1 MFSNFLY
8 KDFDKVL
15 DIAKNSEYVNDCDF
29 NDDIKE
35 ILNKYTQ
42 KHKLCINTYI
52 KDKEYIIF
60 GAYIY
65 KHANDISNII
75 GDKYKYTHL
84 YTNVKNYNFTLNVNN
99 SSLISFY
106 DINNYIYKN
115 IKIINTG
122 SSYSLPPEI
131 ELIEIYY
138 RLYSPQHNDMF
149 DYYKEIESKLFEK
162 LLNRQNLI
170 LGGSR
175 SRKKKLSINIKP
187 WLLKQNKY
195 ILIGKNAYNAMSD
208 NKIMGKI
215 ELITDDIKAMSNSFK
230 LYIKKNYKKDV
241 IIKENSIFV
250 LMDNRIK
257 KLSISITIPFNNKKN
272 KCIYLLELYNSAKYD
287 IIPYFIKNGINIA
300 IPYVINRFL
309 LINISFINI
318 LYNSGIINQ
327 NNRRTELLQIFD
339 IIKYMNNFNY
349 EYIDEVLYLGYYHN
363 IIRYNQKNNQKNNQM
378 IPVYIP
384 QQYKQ
389 KNGKYRSSNQ

>member
-15 DIAKNSEYVNDCDF
+15 DIAKNSEYVNYCEF

-84 YTNVKNYNFTLNVNN
+84 YTNVKNYNLTLNVNN

-106 DINNYIYKN
+106 DINNYVYKN
-115 IKIINTG
+115 IKLINTG

-230 LYIKKNYKKDV
+230 LYIKKTYKKDV

-257 KLSISITIPFNNKKN
+257 KLSISITIPFNNKK
-272 KCIYLLELYNSAKYD
+272 KQMYL
-287 IIPYFIKNGINIA
+287 FIR
-300 IPYVINRFL
+300 VI
-309 LINISFINI
+309 
-318 LYNSGIINQ
+318 
-327 NNRRTELLQIFD
+327 
-339 IIKYMNNFNY
+339 
-349 EYIDEVLYLGYYHN
+349 
-363 IIRYNQKNNQKNNQM
+363 
-378 IPVYIP
+378 
-384 QQYKQ
+384 
-389 KNGKYRSSNQ
+389 